1 VDIIAIKGAKIGQLL
16 EFSHEFT
23 GGRNILRCPVCGGK
37 ATGKV
42 GVDQF
47 YCWDC
52 CVEYRI
58 NKEGVQIYEVAED
71 GSLVAFDPQN
81 EFLL

>member
-1 VDIIAIKGAKIGQLL
+1 M
-16 EFSHEFT
+16 
-23 GGRNILRCPVCGGK
+23 NCPVCGGR

-42 GVDQF
+42 GASHY

-58 NKEGVQIYEVAED
+58 DKEGIQVFDIDEE
-71 GSLVAFDPQN
+71 GSLVSFDPGN
-81 EFLL
+81 EALY

>member
-1 VDIIAIKGAKIGQLL
+1 M
-16 EFSHEFT
+16 T
-23 GGRNILRCPVCGGK
+23 CPVCGGK

-42 GVDQF
+42 GIDQF

-58 NKEGVQIYEVAED
+58 SKEGVQIYEVAED

>member
-1 VDIIAIKGAKIGQLL
+1 V
-16 EFSHEFT
+16 
-23 GGRNILRCPVCGGK
+23 NCPVCGGR

-42 GVDQF
+42 GASHY

-58 NKEGVQIYEVAED
+58 DKEGVQVFDIDEE
-71 GSLVAFDPQN
+71 GSLVSFDPGN
-81 EFLL
+81 EALY

>member
-1 VDIIAIKGAKIGQLL
+1 MDIITVKKGLI
-16 EFSHEFT
+16 SYT
-23 GGRNILRCPVCGGK
+23 RGRQNLNCPSCGGK

-42 GVDQF
+42 GVDQY

-71 GSLVAFDPQN
+71 GNLVAFDPQN

>member
-1 VDIIAIKGAKIGQLL
+1 MQ
-16 EFSHEFT
+16 
-23 GGRNILRCPVCGGK
+23 CPSCGGK

-42 GVDQF
+42 GVDQY

-52 CVEYRI
+52 CVEYRL

-71 GSLVAFDPQN
+71 GSLVAFDPMN